1 MENQMPSTRH
11 EGGARIPTIEEA
23 YAVQEKQFY
32 AQRKAEFDAIL
43 EKASLQEQREI
54 EQAKEVIKQEVKRLA
69 KMNVQMNEKLLTLQQ
84 MTLDQSEKKGVYY
97 VRFMELM
104 TELVRTLV
112 AQVSESNTWLEAMI
126 SKKKKRGSLFAA
138 RSKNQGTQY
147 SMSQELSIARST
159 N

>member
-1 MENQMPSTRH
+1 
-11 EGGARIPTIEEA
+11 
-23 YAVQEKQFY
+23 
-32 AQRKAEFDAIL
+32 
-43 EKASLQEQREI
+43 
-54 EQAKEVIKQEVKRLA
+54 
-69 KMNVQMNEKLLTLQQ
+69 MNEKLLTLQQ

-104 TELVRTLV
+104 MELVRTLA

-126 SKKKKRGSLFAA
+126 SKKKRRGSLFAA